1 MLTAEGW
8 ILQDGNALALRQRS
22 LPEIAW
28 RAVRS
33 HNQGQSFDQSLEFVE
48 REVVQVFGLGR
59 EVIVLD
65 DCPRYSFLLS
75 VDNYAYLEGGM
86 IIFL

>member
-1 MLTAEGW
+1 MLWFAFVMLTAEGW
-8 ILQDGNALALRQRS
+8 IPQNGNALALRQRS

-28 RAVRS
+28 RAARS
-33 HNQGQSFDQSLEFVE
+33 HNPGQSFDLFSEFVE

-65 DCPRYSFLLS
+65 HCPQYFFLLKC
-75 VDNYAYLEGGM
+75 
-86 IIFL
+86 